1 LRKRVLRIGRS
12 VADSL
17 PDAPRFTVIGA
28 GALGSFFAAKLAHA
42 GYRVGL
48 VARKERLT
56 RIARD
61 GVQMQLS
68 GGLHSVDVAAAG
80 HAADLPP
87 ADLAI
92 IATKT
97 FDLEDA
103 ARQLGSVSPGVQ
115 GVLTVQNGV
124 EAPEIVG
131 RLLPEAKVIA
141 ARVHGFFEME
151 CDIVRHVGV
160 EPSIALGALDK
171 VADIIAGRFSA
182 SFDTAGIVCSQPV
195 DMARVLWE
203 KFLLAS
209 TIGGVG
215 AALGVSAGQLKNDP
229 AHWRMLG
236 DAMQEVA
243 ALAALKGIKLPDD
256 CVAGTLGFVSGFPP
270 SANSSLQRDLMAGRK
285 SEYAH
290 LTGAVIRL
298 AAEAG
303 LAVPIHQKVARLLG
317 KTD

>member
-1 LRKRVLRIGRS
+1 MPEQPAAL
-12 VADSL
+12 
-17 PDAPRFTVIGA
+17 PRFTVIGA
-28 GALGSFFAAKLAHA
+28 GAMGLFFAAKLAHA
-42 GYRVGL
+42 GFPVGL
-48 VARKERLT
+48 VARGDRLA

-68 GGLHSVDVAAAG
+68 GTRQTIHVAVAG

-87 ADLAI
+87 PDLAI

-103 ARQLGSVSPGVQ
+103 ARQLEGCVAAGP

-124 EAPEIVG
+124 EAPGIVSA
-131 RLLPEAKVIA
+131 LLPDAKVIA

-151 CDIVRHVGV
+151 GDVVRHVGV
-160 EPSIALGALDK
+160 EPSVALGSLEHARSR
-171 VADIIAGRFSA
+171 AAERFAA
-182 SFDTAGIVCSQPV
+182 SFDTAAIACSQPA
-195 DMARVLWE
+195 DMASVLWE
-203 KFLLAS
+203 KFLLAA

-215 AALGVSAGQLKNDP
+215 AALGVPVGQLKNDP

-236 DAMQEVA
+236 DAMAEVA
-243 ALAALKGIKLPDD
+243 TLAASRGVTLRVG
-256 CVAGTLGFVSGFPP
+256 CVDTTLAFVSGFPP
-270 SANSSLQRDLMAGRK
+270 SATSSLQRDLMAGVP

-298 AAEAG
+298 AAETG
-303 LAVPIHQKVARLLG
+303 LSVPTHQKVARLLG
-317 KTD
+317 MGG